1 MSKLFIKE
9 STLTALGD
17 AIRNKG
23 IVPAEVSKSI
33 GKCKTSNAT
42 SLDDPTPTDFL
53 RSSEYYIISGVDSD
67 TVRVDLNCALS
78 KKPTND
84 NSGLIS
90 VTFYNEN
97 GSHVGYPQKIIT
109 GKTLQQSVTITGI
122 TDSAFMVYIAP
133 VSGGSATVSQ
143 GIMAAVTCEAFSM
156 GPNTLSP
163 TEMTEAINNIPIY
176 NGEEEDA

>member
-9 STLTALGD
+9 STLTDLAD

-23 IVPAEVSKSI
+23 IVPAEVSNSI

-42 SLDDPTPTDFL
+42 SLDDPTPTDFF
-53 RSSEYYIISGVDSD
+53 RSMEYYIISGVDSD
-67 TVRVDLNCALS
+67 TVRVDINCALS
-78 KKPTND
+78 KKPAYENT
-84 NSGLIS
+84 GLIS
-90 VTFYNEN
+90 VGFYDEK
-97 GSHVGYPQKIIT
+97 GYHVGYPQTVLT
-109 GKTLQQSVTITGI
+109 GKALQQSVTITGI
-122 TDSAFMVYIAP
+122 TDSAFSIMITP
-133 VSGGSATVSQ
+133 FTGGSTTVSQ

-156 GPNTLSP
+156 GTNTLSP